1 MEKKE
6 VESIPERSQTPPPEY
21 EQYAG
26 PSTSQPNNSQSSTGD
41 VGFRSALGNSVKD
54 NFVSRLRTPQEAG
67 LIGSAL
73 SLTSATV
80 GTTLG
85 LTTAAIGGVLSLP
98 AVAVGAGVK
107 YHKNKQKQKQ
117 RESSSPSSSSSSLDN
132 SNRDGSEEDLK
143 RKQARELK
151 EFKES
156 QKREKEEWKRK
167 GKGKDSIS

>member
-1 MEKKE
+1 MDKKE
-6 VESIPERSQTPPPEY
+6 SESTRERSQTPPPEY
-21 EQYAG
+21 EPYAG
-26 PSTSQPNNSQSSTGD
+26 PSTSQPNDSQNSTAE
-41 VGFRSALGNSVKD
+41 VGFRSTLGTSIKD

-98 AVAVGAGVK
+98 AVAVDAGVK
-107 YHKNKQKQKQ
+107 HRQNKQKQK
-117 RESSSPSSSSSSLDN
+117 ESTSPSASSSSLD
-132 SNRDGSEEDLK
+132 SSKEDLK
-143 RKQARELK
+143 KKQARELK

-156 QKREKEEWKRK
+156 QKKEKEEWKRK